1 MENTEPVKPAN
12 DTQDSESVDDEE
24 SNELFDTV
32 DNGEEGDPVGP
43 ERPGGRFRRW
53 RQRRREKQRARAR
66 MRAELQPLDEVEP
79 EKKQLVREE
88 YLLVVSRRMVW
99 ITLSVLLVV
108 VGTFGPTVFLEESR
122 FPVSWFSF
130 GVGVLGGF
138 VSLQQRLSKILD
150 EELFHLRY
158 HWVNVLLVPL
168 FGGIFALLFYLF
180 TLSGTLEG
188 AAFPTYTPDP
198 ATTADLST
206 FFGETYPASGEDFAK
221 LALWAFAAGFS
232 ERLVPNLITQKV
244 GRLSDNPGQGGDK

>member
-12 DTQDSESVDDEE
+12 DTQNSESVDDEE

-32 DNGEEGDPVGP
+32 DNGEEGDPVG
-43 ERPGGRFRRW
+43 W
-53 RQRRREKQRARAR
+53 RQRRRETQRARAR

-88 YLLVVSRRMVW
+88 YLLVVSRRLAWV
-99 ITLSVLLVV
+99 TLSVLLAVV
-108 VGTFGPTVFLEESR
+108 LGTFGPTLLLESR

-150 EELFHLRY
+150 VELFHLRY
-158 HWVNVLLVPL
+158 HWVNVLLVPI
-168 FGGIFALLFYLF
+168 FGGIFALLFYII

-188 AAFPTYTPDP
+188 AAFPTYTVLPFSDP
-198 ATTADLST
+198 ATTADLQR
-206 FFGETYPASGEDFAK
+206 FFAETYPATGEDFAK
-221 LALWAFAAGFS
+221 LTLWAFAAGFS
-232 ERLVPNLITQKV
+232 ERLVPNIITQKV
-244 GRLSDNPGQGGDK
+244 GPI

>member
-12 DTQDSESVDDEE
+12 DTQNSESVDDEK

-99 ITLSVLLVV
+99 ITLSVPC
-108 VGTFGPTVFLEESR
+108 GHSQRVFLRDSY
-122 FPVSWFSF
+122 
-130 GVGVLGGF
+130 LT
-138 VSLQQRLSKILD
+138 SL
-150 EELFHLRY
+150 LRK
-158 HWVNVLLVPL
+158 W
-168 FGGIFALLFYLF
+168 
-180 TLSGTLEG
+180 
-188 AAFPTYTPDP
+188 D
-198 ATTADLST
+198 
-206 FFGETYPASGEDFAK
+206 
-221 LALWAFAAGFS
+221 
-232 ERLVPNLITQKV
+232 
-244 GRLSDNPGQGGDK
+244 LSDNPGQGGDK